1 MWQLLLLNSQHSEQT
16 SYSAENQCPFHAPP
30 NFNHATQCS
39 VFAQLFVEERKVL
52 YTLSEQFIPLVVP
65 LQKPDQLN
73 QLLWLKT
80 THPAC
85 QEAGRFFFPLLFTNS
100 KTELFSDSRISHL
113 FFPHS
118 QFSTILIKAT
128 LGKTCTCFPRK
139 SYGFLLLLALYFCF
153 NTVYQSVQPGQVSM
167 VQRPSEKSLGRTQV
181 VTSPL
186 RIPLQKNSLKSE
198 FCEECS
204 RGASSHLLLVLQG
217 TELCSLFLKWYFKAS
232 L

>member
-1 MWQLLLLNSQHSEQT
+1 MSLVWSNSYFWIHNTLNKHHTLLKTSVLSTPHQISTMQLSAPCLLN
-16 SYSAENQCPFHAPP
+16 F
-30 NFNHATQCS
+30 F
-39 VFAQLFVEERKVL
+39 LRKVL
-52 YTLSEQFIPLVVP
+52 HTLSEQFIPLVVP
-65 LQKPDQLN
+65 LQKSDRLN

-80 THPAC
+80 IHPAC
-85 QEAGRFFFPLLFTNS
+85 QETGRIFLFTNS
-100 KTELFSDSRISHL
+100 KTELFSDRGISHL

-118 QFSTILIKAT
+118 QFSTILIMANW
-128 LGKTCTCFPRK
+128 GKFVPAFQ
-139 SYGFLLLLALYFCF
+139 GEGVFLLLLVLYFCF

-167 VQRPSEKSLGRTQV
+167 VQRLSEKSLGRTQV

-198 FCEECS
+198 CCEGCS

-217 TELCSLFLKWYFKAS
+217 TKLSSLFLKWYFKAS